1 MIAPIDRAGTHAM
14 TKPMFIL
21 HLGCYPAIMCP
32 ETLETIIVFNNDA
45 AGFGKCIKLIQEV
58 QADMAEETCAQ

>member
-1 MIAPIDRAGTHAM
+1 M

-32 ETLETIIVFNNDA
+32 ETGETVVVFNSDA
-45 AGFGKCIKLIQEV
+45 AGFGKCISLIQEV
-58 QADMAEETCAQ
+58 QAAMVEETCAQ